1 MTNLVRFSVSIE
13 KPLYNLMQK
22 LVAKNRYANRSEFIR
37 DLIRKRFVEEEW
49 KSNEEAIGTVTL
61 IFDHHKR
68 QLSERLL
75 DLQHDHHQNILATTH
90 VHLDHDMCVETI
102 LVKGRA
108 REIEK
113 LTNLLRREKGILHAS
128 LSLGSTGKRLA

>member
-1 MTNLVRFSVSIE
+1 MSELVRFSVSIE
-13 KPLYNLMQK
+13 KPLYRLMQK
-22 LVAKNRYANRSEFIR
+22 LLKKSGYANRSEFIR
-37 DLIRKRFVEEEW
+37 DLIREHLVEEQW
-49 KSNEEAIGTVTL
+49 KSNEEALGTITL

-68 QLSERLL
+68 ELSNRLL

-108 REIEK
+108 RKVQE
-113 LTNLLRREKGILHAS
+113 LANLLRKEKGVLHAS
-128 LSLGSTGKRLA
+128 LSIGSTGKRLA

>member
-1 MTNLVRFSVSIE
+1 MSKLVRFSVSIE
-13 KPLYNLMQK
+13 KSLYSLMQK
-22 LVAKNRYANRSEFIR
+22 LIKQSGYANRSEFIR
-37 DLIRKRFVEEEW
+37 DLIRKRQVEEEW

-90 VHLDHDMCVETI
+90 VHLNHDMCVETI

-108 REIEK
+108 LEIEEF
-113 LTNLLRREKGILHAS
+113 TNLLRREKGVLHAS
-128 LSLGSTGKRLA
+128 LSLGSTGTKLA